1 MCPIRVVYFV
11 GLDALGHYTKSLMNV
26 IDDSL
31 ELVRRVRAGDEAAA
45 DALFH
50 RYLSRLIDLARS
62 RLSRKMA
69 RRLDAED
76 VVQSAYRSFFL
87 NIRHGRYQLTY
98 SGDLWRL
105 LAAITIHK
113 VRRQVRRHTAEKR
126 SVDLEES
133 GVLELILETQGD
145 GAAGPTPEE
154 AATLVDELQQV
165 LAGLAPLYRR
175 IFEYRLQDRSI
186 EEVARRAGCSERTV
200 HRALAIVRQ
209 RLESRLL
216 SRATGTAPSEG
227 DAPGL

>member
-1 MCPIRVVYFV
+1 M
-11 GLDALGHYTKSLMNV
+11 MNA

-31 ELVRRVRAGDEAAA
+31 ELVRRVRAGDETAA

-50 RYLSRLIDLARS
+50 RYLERLIDLARS

-87 NIRHGRYQLTY
+87 NIRHGRYQLQF

-133 GVLELILETQGD
+133 GVLELILESQRE
-145 GAAGPTPEE
+145 GARMPTPDE

-165 LAGLAPLYRR
+165 LAGLSPLYRQ
-175 IFEYRLQDRSI
+175 IFEYRLQDRSV
-186 EEVARRAGCSERTV
+186 EDVARRAACSERTA

-209 RLESRLL
+209 QLEARLL
-216 SRATGTAPSEG
+216 APVTGRPAPENEAS
-227 DAPGL
+227 

>member
-1 MCPIRVVYFV
+1 
-11 GLDALGHYTKSLMNV
+11 MNA

-31 ELVRRVRAGDEAAA
+31 ELVRRVRAGDESAA

-50 RYLSRLIDLARS
+50 RYLERLIDLARS

-87 NIRHGRYQLTY
+87 NIRHGRYHLDF

-133 GVLELILETQGD
+133 GVLELILEGQRD
-145 GAAGPTPEE
+145 LPQMPTPAE

-165 LAGLAPLYRR
+165 LAGLSPLYRQ
-175 IFEYRLQDRSI
+175 IFEYRLQDRSV
-186 EEVARRAGCSERTV
+186 EDVARRAACSERTA

-209 RLESRLL
+209 QLEARLL
-216 SRATGTAPSEG
+216 ARATSQPAAENEAS
-227 DAPGL
+227 

>member
-1 MCPIRVVYFV
+1 
-11 GLDALGHYTKSLMNV
+11 MNV

-31 ELVRRVRAGDEAAA
+31 ELVRRVRAGDETAAE
-45 DALFH
+45 ALFH
-50 RYLSRLIDLARS
+50 RYLERLIDLARS

-87 NIRHGRYQLTY
+87 NIRHGRYQLLF

-133 GVLELILETQGD
+133 GILELILESQRE
-145 GAAGPTPEE
+145 GARMPTPDE

-165 LAGLAPLYRR
+165 LAGLSPLYRR
-175 IFEYRLQDRSI
+175 IFEFRLQDRSV
-186 EEVARRAGCSERTV
+186 EEVARRAGCSERTA

-209 RLESRLL
+209 QLESRLL
-216 SRATGTAPSEG
+216 ARATGQPAAEN
-227 DAPGL
+227 DAS

>member
-1 MCPIRVVYFV
+1 
-11 GLDALGHYTKSLMNV
+11 MNV

-31 ELVRRVRAGDEAAA
+31 ELVRRVRAGDETAA

-50 RYLSRLIDLARS
+50 RYLERLIDLARS

-87 NIRHGRYQLTY
+87 NIRHGRYQLLF

-133 GVLELILETQGD
+133 GILELILESQRE
-145 GAAGPTPEE
+145 GARMPTPDE

-165 LAGLAPLYRR
+165 LAGLSPLYRR
-175 IFEYRLQDRSI
+175 IFEFRLQDRSV
-186 EEVARRAGCSERTV
+186 EEVARRAGCSERTA

-209 RLESRLL
+209 QLESRLL
-216 SRATGTAPSEG
+216 ARATGQPAAEN
-227 DAPGL
+227 DAS

>member
-1 MCPIRVVYFV
+1 
-11 GLDALGHYTKSLMNV
+11 MNA

-31 ELVRRVRAGDEAAA
+31 ELVRRVRAGDETAA

-50 RYLSRLIDLARS
+50 RYLERLIDLARS

-87 NIRHGRYQLTY
+87 NIRHGRYQLQF

-133 GVLELILETQGD
+133 GVLELILESQRE
-145 GAAGPTPEE
+145 GARMPTPDE

-165 LAGLAPLYRR
+165 LAALSPLYRQ
-175 IFEYRLQDRSI
+175 IFEYRLQDRSV
-186 EEVARRAGCSERTV
+186 EEVARRAACSERTA

-209 RLESRLL
+209 QLETRLL
-216 SRATGTAPSEG
+216 ARATGQPPAEN
-227 DAPGL
+227 DASR